1 MNFLGHFL
9 LTREL
14 LKKLSRVVHVTSGA
28 HRGAPK
34 DGVPLTLEGLND
46 ASMGA
51 YARYGVS
58 KLASLLLAQELDR
71 RSGRAVYSNAVH
83 PGVVASAPQPGSK
96 QCILD
101 DIKY

>member
-14 LKKLSRVVHVTSGA
+14 LEKLSRGVQLTSGA
-28 HRGAPK
+28 HRGAPQE
-34 DGVPLTLEGLND
+34 GVPLTLEGLND
-46 ASMGA
+46 RGMGA

-71 RSGRAVYSNAVH
+71 RGVPSCAVH
-83 PGVVASAPQPGSK
+83 PGVVASAAR
-96 QCILD
+96 
-101 DIKY
+101 